1 MNKKIKVIII
11 ITTVIVLASAVY
23 YFADYS
29 HADKSATRYLNGTPE
44 VNVTKT
50 DNGLLIDGCGNDT
63 ALIFYPGA
71 KVEYTSYLPMLTRLA
86 SRGIDCYLLEMP
98 LNMAMLGENEAESI
112 INNSSYSHYL
122 LSGHSLGGVAAASY
136 LNHSGK
142 GDGLILMATYPTD
155 KISKPVLS
163 IYGSEDAVLNKE
175 SYEKSKPL
183 MSNLTEF
190 VVEGGNHAQFGNY
203 GKQNGDNDAK
213 ISAENQQNQTVN
225 SIIEF
230 AYKLI

>member
-1 MNKKIKVIII
+1 MNKKIKIIII
-11 ITTVIVLASAVY
+11 ITAIIVLASAVY

-29 HADKSATRYLNGTPE
+29 HAKKSATQYLNGTPD
-44 VNVTKT
+44 VKVTKT
-50 DNGLLIDGCGNDT
+50 DNGLLIDGYGNDT

-71 KVEYTSYLPMLTRLA
+71 KVEYISYLPMLTSLA

-98 LNMAMLGENEAESI
+98 LNMAMLGENEAEI
-112 INNSSYSHYL
+112 IIDNGSYSHYL

-142 GDGLILMATYPTD
+142 GDGLILMAAYPSE
-155 KISKPVLS
+155 KINKPVLS
-163 IYGSEDAVLNKE
+163 IYGSEDGVLNKE
-175 SYEKSKPL
+175 SYDKSKPL

-203 GKQNGDNDAK
+203 AKQNGNHDAK

-230 AYKLI
+230 VYKLI